1 MKSKI
6 MSVLPLM
13 AIILF
18 SLVLENEGFTP
29 GSRMYNGRKRESLS
43 DLSDC
48 QQVSHTEHRL
58 CFSLR
63 DYQTVLKYSESFELL
78 VLRVR
83 SIEPILE

>member
-1 MKSKI
+1 MNSKI

-29 GSRMYNGRKRESLS
+29 GSRIHNGRKREILS

-48 QQVSHTEHRL
+48 QQVSHTLNTGCVFPFGLRGIRRL
-58 CFSLR
+58 S
-63 DYQTVLKYSESFELL
+63 
-78 VLRVR
+78 
-83 SIEPILE
+83 